1 MKFNLTITEMTDEEF
16 AQIAKAFNFNS
27 HEEVSK
33 IDTTDI
39 VLTNE
44 PIVPVE
50 GDFEEPAPYEP
61 AYDKNGLPWDARIHS
76 SNHKLTDKGVWQR
89 RRGITD
95 MEFER
100 VRNELLGVQ
109 APVIPT
115 APVAQVVSEPT
126 APIAP
131 VAQVQP
137 QVIAPTPLVTP
148 EIYAPQ
154 VTQPTAPIAPV
165 APTTPVA
172 PVAPTAQPD
181 ATILFKTMFEKVKGG
196 MAAGVVK
203 ANDVRDLIT
212 AVNTQFGTQ
221 YQTLAAINDNV
232 AALQFVINDLV
243 SKGL

>member
-16 AQIAKAFNFNS
+16 VRVAKAFNFNS
-27 HEEVSK
+27 REEVSK

-50 GDFEEPAPYEP
+50 GDFEEPAPFEP

-100 VRNELLGVQ
+100 VRNELLGL
-109 APVIPT
+109 APEPT
-115 APVAQVVSEPT
+115 APVAPVV
-126 APIAP
+126 
-131 VAQVQP
+131 
-137 QVIAPTPLVTP
+137 APTPLVT
-148 EIYAPQ
+148 E
-154 VTQPTAPIAPV
+154 
-165 APTTPVA
+165 PTTPVA
-172 PVAPTAQPD
+172 VEPQPMFTNPTVMSQPVFAPTPAPVAQPVAPQVAQPTAPLSQPD
-181 ATILFKTMFEKVKGG
+181 ANILYQTMFEKIKAG
-196 MAAGVVK
+196 MAAGAVK
-203 ANDVRDLIT
+203 ANDVQNLIN
-212 AVNTQFGTQ
+212 AVNAQFGTQ
-221 YQTLAAINDNV
+221 YQTLAAVKDNANV
-232 AALQFVINDLV
+232 LQYIINDLA